1 MKTMFAVIYEDVR
14 DDEKN
19 AKLAMPIAVCN
30 DEVTAWRYA
39 DVMPFECLVTEVV
52 VVEPDSVVGKGIDDL
67 SKNINDAMDRVK
79 ASFENKS
86 DGGYAAAMH
95 G

>member
-14 DDEKN
+14 GDEKN

-52 VVEPDSVVGKGIDDL
+52 VIESDSAVTRGIDDL
-67 SKNINDAMDRVK
+67 SKGVNDAWDKIKV
-79 ASFENKS
+79 SFENKS
-86 DGGYAAAMH
+86 DGGYTAAMH